1 MPGASVGYCWPVPDT
16 VPEIAKRLHE
26 QARAAGARGHFDDAM
41 ALLGQAHA
49 AAPDWP
55 YPVYDMAF
63 TYLLQ
68 DRPADAAELYAEVD
82 RMAPRGFFTC
92 KTSLH
97 TLRRELAGELPPG
110 FSRSFATLEW
120 MRDPAA
126 KKAVLSGITEE
137 FPSFGPAWHELS
149 VLITDPDKR
158 LHALDQGLAAEP
170 DAETRG
176 MLILNKAALLAKRG
190 AQTEAIRLLD
200 ELAADPETTIAT
212 AALAGQLRPRLT
224 GETPG

>member
-1 MPGASVGYCWPVPDT
+1 VTDT
-16 VPEIAKRLHE
+16 VPEIAKKLHG
-26 QARAAGARGHFDDAM
+26 QGRAAGARGHFDEAV
-41 ALLGQAHA
+41 ALLGQARA
-49 AAPDWP
+49 AAPQWP

-63 TYLLQ
+63 TYLLG

-110 FSRSFATLEW
+110 FSRSFAMLEW

-126 KKAVLSGITEE
+126 KKAVLTGITEE
-137 FPSFGPAWHELS
+137 FPSFGPGWKELS
-149 VLITDPDKR
+149 ALLTDPDER
-158 LHALDQGLAAEP
+158 LHALEAGLAADP

-176 MLILNKAALLAKRG
+176 MLILNKAALLAARG
-190 AQTEAIRLLD
+190 EKTEAIRLLA
-200 ELAADPETTIAT
+200 ETGSDPESTTAT
-212 AALAGQLRPRLT
+212 VALAEQLLAGLT
-224 GETPG
+224 EESPG